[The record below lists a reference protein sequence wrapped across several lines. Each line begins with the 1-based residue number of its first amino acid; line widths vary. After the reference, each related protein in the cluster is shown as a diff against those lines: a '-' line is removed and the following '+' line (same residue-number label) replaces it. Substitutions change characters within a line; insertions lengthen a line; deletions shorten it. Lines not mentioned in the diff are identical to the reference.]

1 MAGWG
6 EFAAAGLAFMASHAI
21 PALPR
26 LKAWLVARLGARGY
40 GIAFG
45 LLALVLL
52 FWLIYAAG
60 RAPFVQLWP
69 QAGWM
74 RWLVNLSMPVVIALS
89 AFGIAAP
96 NPFAFEGLAKGY
108 TPARP
113 GIAGLTRQPLLWALA
128 LWSAVHLLANG
139 DLAHAIL
146 FGGFLAFSLLGMR
159 AMEAR
164 LRRNWGAAEFDRLAA
179 QTSLLPLATL
189 ISGRWRPQG
198 APSWRR
204 LGLAA
209 LAWAVLWYG
218 HAPVIGVSPA
228 P

>member
-1 MAGWG
+1 MPGWA
-6 EFAAAGLAFMASHAI
+6 EFALAGLVFMASHAI
-21 PALPR
+21 PALPG
-26 LKAWLVARLGARGY
+26 LKAWLVARLGPRGY

-74 RWLVNLSMPVVIALS
+74 RWLVNIAMPVVIALS
-89 AFGIAAP
+89 SFGIAAP
-96 NPFAFEGLAKGY
+96 NPFAFEGLTRGY

-128 LWSAVHLLANG
+128 LWAAVHLLANG
-139 DLAHAIL
+139 DLAHVLL
-146 FGGFLAFSLLGMR
+146 FGFFLAFALLGMR
-159 AMEAR
+159 SMEAR
-164 LRRNWGAAEFDRLAA
+164 LRRNWGAEAFDRLAA
-179 QTSLLPLATL
+179 QTSLLPFAAL
-189 ISGRWRPQG
+189 ISGRWKPQG
-198 APSWRR
+198 IPSWRR
-204 LGLAA
+204 IAIAL
-209 LAWAVLWYG
+209 LAWAIVWHL
-218 HAPVIGVSPA
+218 HAPVIGQSPA